1 MNSQDII
8 NRAKERIIQG
18 KDGWFNATR
27 NSNGVYDVKY
37 GEHEIGQT
45 TRDNLDEIGDAISSF
60 ERDYKEQ
67 QELNSIT
74 ESLKNIDGV
83 EIIEEKDGLFLP
95 PWGV

>member
-18 KDGWFNATR
+18 KGGWFNATR
-27 NSNGVYDVKY
+27 NSNCVYDVKY

-60 ERDYKEQ
+60 EKDYEEEMENKGFKRDYE
-67 QELNSIT
+67 NGGW
-74 ESLKNIDGV
+74 NNG
-83 EIIEEKDGLFLP
+83 GL
-95 PWGV
+95 